1 MKNYTFVKNVKGGL
15 SIALDSWNMQ
25 LPRRVFTLRHNI
37 EQIAIPED
45 YALGLFVSSEALD
58 MYKNGYFTITDF
70 KSLKEKAKDIGLFV
84 EQEPNYVVSVK
95 DIDKMVKGNDEK
107 AIDKLIGRGNPV
119 ELNNLFIAARENY
132 ETLTSNVI
140 SKIEKACGAEL
151 RIE

>member
-15 SIALDSWNMQ
+15 SITLDSWNMQ

-45 YALGLFVSSEALD
+45 YALGLFVSSGALN
-58 MYKNGYFTITDF
+58 MYKNGYFTIADF
-70 KSLKEKAKDIGLFV
+70 KSLKEKAKDLGLFV

>member
-15 SIALDSWNMQ
+15 SITLDSWNMQ

-45 YALGLFVSSEALD
+45 YALGLFVSSGALD
-58 MYKNGYFTITDF
+58 MYKNGYFTIADF

>member
-15 SIALDSWNMQ
+15 SITLDSWNMQ

-45 YALGLFVSSEALD
+45 YALGLFVSSGALD
-58 MYKNGYFTITDF
+58 MYKNGYFTIADF
-70 KSLKEKAKDIGLFV
+70 KSLKEKAKDLGLFV

-107 AIDKLIGRGNPV
+107 AIDKLIGRGNAV

>member
-95 DIDKMVKGNDEK
+95 DIDKMIKGNDEK
-107 AIDKLIGRGNPV
+107 AIDKLIGRGNAV